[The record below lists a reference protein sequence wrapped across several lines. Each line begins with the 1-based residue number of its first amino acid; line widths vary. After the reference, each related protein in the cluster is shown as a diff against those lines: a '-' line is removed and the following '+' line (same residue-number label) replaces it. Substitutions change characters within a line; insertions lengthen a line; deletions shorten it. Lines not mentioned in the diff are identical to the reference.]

1 MAVGFRALGVAG
13 VVFRALGVAGVV
25 FGGQQAGPKVL
36 RSGYVAQRPAVC
48 MCICICICKR
58 IRICISMNMYVCM
71 SYKTYKLVAVG
82 FSGVGVAGVVF
93 KALGVAGVV
102 FGGYK
107 RGTRG
112 IWMVAGP

>member
-48 MCICICICKR
+48 VAQRHVYVCVC
-58 IRICISMNMYVCM
+58 MYVCM
-71 SYKTYKLVAVG
+71 YVG
-82 FSGVGVAGVVF
+82 MYVCMYVY
-93 KALGVAGVV
+93 L
-102 FGGYK
+102 
-107 RGTRG
+107 
-112 IWMVAGP
+112 